1 VSDTGIDE
9 ASAGLT
15 TQPESDATSPTPA
28 GIGVSGWLRWAW
40 RTLTSMRAALILLF
54 LLAVAA
60 IPGSTFPQ
68 RGTNPVEVSQY
79 IVRNPTWGPVLNR
92 LGMFDV
98 FAAPWFAAIYLLLM
112 ASLAGCVIPRT
123 RLHWRAMRAQPP
135 AAPSRLSRLPE
146 HRTLELE
153 CSPADVLTAAET
165 VLRAQRWRVRREV
178 VESGESTWVAGEKG
192 YLRETGNLLFHLA
205 LLALLVAVAAGGMF
219 GAKGQVIVREGSA
232 FSNTLTQYDSFSPG
246 RLFKADRLVPFTVR
260 LDQFRATYQED
271 GMQRG
276 APREFAADVVYSTG
290 PGTAERKATIG
301 VNEPLAIDGTKVFL
315 VGHGYAPTFVIKDAT
330 GKVLLDDSVVFLP
343 QDGNF
348 TSDGVLKIPDA
359 TPQIG
364 FTGVFL
370 PTAERDPVRGG
381 FSSFPAPLRPEV
393 FLSVWRGDLGLDK
406 GTPQSVYRLDTSSME
421 RLGLKNLKPGQTWT
435 LPDGLGTLTFTG
447 VSEYATF
454 NVASDPGSGWALAA
468 AVMAIVGL
476 SLSLFVRRRRLW
488 VRVPETSPDSMVEVE
503 FGALGR
509 SEAPGLDQELDSVVA
524 AVRRAV
530 KGV

>member
-1 VSDTGIDE
+1 MSDPGIDE

-15 TQPESDATSPTPA
+15 TQPESDVTSPNPA
-28 GIGVSGWLRWAW
+28 GIGATGWLRWAW

-68 RGTNPVEVSQY
+68 RGTNTVEVSQY
-79 IVRNPTWGPVLNR
+79 IARNPTWGPILDR

-112 ASLAGCVIPRT
+112 VSLAGCVIPRA

-146 HRTLELE
+146 HRTLELDG
-153 CSPADVLTAAET
+153 SPADVLTAAET
-165 VLRAQRWRVRREV
+165 VLRARRWRVRREV
-178 VESGESTWVAGEKG
+178 APSGESTWVAAETG

-246 RLFKADRLVPFTVR
+246 RLFKADRLVPFTVH

-276 APREFAADVVYSTG
+276 APRDFAADVVYSTG

-348 TSDGVLKIPDA
+348 TSDGVIKIPDA

-421 RLGLKNLKPGQTWT
+421 RLGLKDLKPGQIWT

-468 AVMAIVGL
+468 AVLAIVGL

-488 VRVPETSPDSMVEVE
+488 VRVPDTSPDPKVEVE

-509 SEAPGLDQELDSVVA
+509 SEAPGLDEELDSVVA

-530 KGV
+530 EGV